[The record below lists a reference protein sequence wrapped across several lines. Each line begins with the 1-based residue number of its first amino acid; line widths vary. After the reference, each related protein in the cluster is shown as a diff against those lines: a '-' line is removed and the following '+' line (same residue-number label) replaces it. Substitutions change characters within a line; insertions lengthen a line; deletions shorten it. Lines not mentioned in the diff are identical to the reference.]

1 MYELSVSSQE
11 QICGGSALTY
21 IIYALLG
28 VAGLKLLRSAKG
40 RLRLGRLITLE
51 WGKQQ
56 EKGAIRT
63 LIYKEVKENGNS

>member
-1 MYELSVSSQE
+1 MYELFVSSQE

-51 WGKQQ
+51 WGK
-56 EKGAIRT
+56 
-63 LIYKEVKENGNS
+63 

>member
-40 RLRLGRLITLE
+40 RLRLGRLIIRM
-51 WGKQQ
+51 GK
-56 EKGAIRT
+56 IRREGCDSHPY
-63 LIYKEVKENGNS
+63 L

>member
-11 QICGGSALTY
+11 HICGGSALTY

-51 WGKQQ
+51 WGK
-56 EKGAIRT
+56 
-63 LIYKEVKENGNS
+63 

>member
-11 QICGGSALTY
+11 QICGGSGLTY
-21 IIYALLG
+21 IIYALVG

-51 WGKQQ
+51 WGK
-56 EKGAIRT
+56 
-63 LIYKEVKENGNS
+63 

>member
-51 WGKQQ
+51 WGNK
-56 EKGAIRT
+56 KRRVRFAPLFIR
-63 LIYKEVKENGNS
+63 K

>member
-40 RLRLGRLITLE
+40 RLRLDRLITLE
-51 WGKQQ
+51 WGK
-56 EKGAIRT
+56 
-63 LIYKEVKENGNS
+63 

>member
-11 QICGGSALTY
+11 QICGGSTLTY

-51 WGKQQ
+51 WGK
-56 EKGAIRT
+56 
-63 LIYKEVKENGNS
+63 